1 MSPPLR
7 WETDGRDWPHHA
19 TSRFISAGGLTW
31 HVQEM
36 GEGPLTLLLHGTG
49 AATHSW
55 RGLMPLLARK
65 TRVISVDLPGHGF
78 TRGRPAG
85 GLTLPGMARAVGA
98 LLTSMDAVPAQ
109 IIGHSAGAAIALR
122 MVAGGVAAERVIGL
136 GPALMPFPGVF
147 APLFQ
152 TLARAL
158 VLNPLVPRIFAATA
172 RGAGD
177 TERFLIKSTG
187 SKIDA
192 VGLACYAKLIGN
204 SHHCR
209 GALEMMAGWDL
220 PGLQRDL
227 PGISV
232 PVLLIHGTQDSA
244 VPTSAVEQ
252 ARKLLPQA
260 SLTLLAG
267 LGHLAHEERPD
278 LVAEAIGDFAPFS
291 APEEAGHESELRVD

>member
-1 MSPPLR
+1 MSKPLR
-7 WETDGRDWPHHA
+7 WEADGRDWPHRA
-19 TSRFISAGGLTW
+19 ASRFVSAGGLTW

-65 TRVISVDLPGHGF
+65 TRVIAVDLPGHGF

-85 GLTLPGMARAVGA
+85 GLTLPGMAKAVTA
-98 LLTSMDAVPAQ
+98 LLTALDVIPSQ

-122 MVAGGVAAERVIGL
+122 MIRDGVAADQVIGL

-158 VLNPLVPRIFAATA
+158 VLNPLVPRIFAATT

-177 TERFLIKSTG
+177 AERFLVKSTG

-192 VGLACYAKLIGN
+192 EGLACYAKLIGN
-204 SHHCR
+204 AHHCR

-220 PGLQRDL
+220 AGLQRDL
-227 PGISV
+227 PRISV
-232 PVLLIHGTQDSA
+232 PVLLIHGAHDSA

-278 LVAEAIGDFAPFS
+278 LVAEAIKAFACGPL
-291 APEEAGHESELRVD
+291 ADVGA

>member
-1 MSPPLR
+1 MSAQLR
-7 WETDGRDWPHHA
+7 WETDGQNWPHRTA
-19 TSRFISAGGLTW
+19 SRFVTAGGLTW
-31 HVQEM
+31 HVQDM
-36 GEGPLTLLLHGTG
+36 GEGPIIVLLHGTG

-55 RGLMPLLARK
+55 RSLLPLLAREH
-65 TRVISVDLPGHGF
+65 RVIAMDLPGHGF

-85 GLTLPGMARAVGA
+85 GLTLPGMAKAVAA
-98 LLTSMDAVPAQ
+98 LLTALDVVPSQ

-122 MVAGGVAAERVIGL
+122 MVRDGVHAERLIGL

-147 APLFQ
+147 APLLQ

-177 TERFLIKSTG
+177 TERFLVRSTG

-192 VGLACYAKLIGN
+192 EGLACYGKLIGN
-204 SHHCR
+204 SNHCR

-227 PGISV
+227 PKITK
-232 PVLLIHGTQDSA
+232 PVLLIHGERDSA

-252 ARKLLPQA
+252 ACKLMPNA
-260 SLTLLAG
+260 RMTLLAG

-278 LVAEAIGDFAPFS
+278 LVVEAIRAFAPVN
-291 APEEAGHESELRVD
+291 A

>member
-1 MSPPLR
+1 VSAPLR
-7 WETDGRDWPHHA
+7 WETDGRDWPHRA
-19 TSRFISAGGLTW
+19 ASRFVTAGGLTW

-36 GEGPLTLLLHGTG
+36 GEGPLVLLLHGTG

-55 RGLMPLLARK
+55 RGLMPLLAQEH
-65 TRVISVDLPGHGF
+65 RVIAMDLPGHGF

-85 GLTLPGMARAVGA
+85 GLTLPGMAKAVAA
-98 LLTSMDAVPAQ
+98 LLHTLEASPTQ

-122 MVAGGVAAERVIGL
+122 MVLDGVAAERVIGL

-147 APLFQ
+147 APLLQ

-158 VLNPLVPRIFAATA
+158 VLNPLVPRLFAASA

-177 TERFLIKSTG
+177 TERFLVRSTG

-192 VGLACYAKLIGN
+192 EGVRCYAKLIGN
-204 SHHCR
+204 AHHCR

-227 PGISV
+227 PRV
-232 PVLLIHGTQDSA
+232 TTPVLLIHGERDTA

-252 ARKLLPQA
+252 AQRLLPQA
-260 SLTLLAG
+260 RMTLLAG
-267 LGHLAHEERPD
+267 LGHLAHEERAD
-278 LVAEAIGDFAPFS
+278 LVAEAFTELAPMP
-291 APEEAGHESELRVD
+291 A

>member
-1 MSPPLR
+1 MSKPLR
-7 WETDGRDWPHHA
+7 WETDGRDWPHRDA
-19 TSRFISAGGLTW
+19 SRFVSAGGLTW

-36 GEGPLTLLLHGTG
+36 GKGPLVVLLHGTG

-55 RGLMPLLARK
+55 RGLMPLLAREN
-65 TRVISVDLPGHGF
+65 RVLAMDLPGHGF
-78 TRGRPAG
+78 TQGRPAG
-85 GLTLPGMARAVGA
+85 GLTLPGMAAAVTA
-98 LLTSMDAVPAQ
+98 LLAKLDAVPSQ

-122 MVAGGVAAERVIGL
+122 MVHSGVAAERIVGL

-158 VLNPLVPRIFAATA
+158 VLNPLVPRIFAATT

-177 TERFLIKSTG
+177 AERFLVKSTG

-192 VGLACYAKLIGN
+192 EGLACYAKLIGN
-204 SHHCR
+204 AHHCR

-227 PGISV
+227 PKIIQ
-232 PVLLIHGTQDSA
+232 PVLLIHGTRDSA
-244 VPTSAVEQ
+244 VPTRAVEQ
-252 ARKLLPQA
+252 AQKLLQDA
-260 SLTLLAG
+260 RLTMLAG

-278 LVAEAIGDFAPFS
+278 LVAEAIGSFAPVS
-291 APEEAGHESELRVD
+291 A

>member
-1 MSPPLR
+1 MCR
-7 WETDGRDWPHHA
+7 K
-19 TSRFISAGGLTW
+19 
-31 HVQEM
+31 M
-36 GEGPLTLLLHGTG
+36 GEGPLVLLLHGTG

-55 RGLMPLLARK
+55 RGLMPLLARDS
-65 TRVISVDLPGHGF
+65 RVLAVDLPGHGF
-78 TRGRPAG
+78 TSGRPAG
-85 GLTLPGMARAVGA
+85 GLTLPGMAKAITA
-98 LLTSMDAVPAQ
+98 LLTRMDAVPAQ

-122 MVAGGVAAERVIGL
+122 MIRDGVAAERVIGL

-152 TLARAL
+152 TLAPRAGASIRWCR
-158 VLNPLVPRIFAATA
+158 RIFAATT

-177 TERFLIKSTG
+177 AERFLVKSTG
-187 SKIDA
+187 SKIDEE
-192 VGLACYAKLIGN
+192 GLACYAKLIGN

-220 PGLQRDL
+220 PGLQREL
-227 PGISV
+227 TKVAV
-232 PVLLIHGTQDSA
+232 PVLLIHGAHDSA

-278 LVAEAIGDFAPFS
+278 LVAEAIRSFASGSLASGPL
-291 APEEAGHESELRVD
+291 ADVGA